1 MLVILAGIIN
11 TCPYLLRIRTKKRG
25 VISMKFKDLAWEWF
39 EVKRKYLKES
49 TKSFYMYE
57 LNTYIL
63 PYFGEIEI
71 ENITEEIIQNIV
83 CKWQTENNKYG
94 KEIKKSTISNI
105 VMLIRQIIKY
115 GNKKVLYHSLK

>member
-1 MLVILAGIIN
+1 
-11 TCPYLLRIRTKKRG
+11 
-25 VISMKFKDLAWEWF
+25 MKFKDLAWEWF